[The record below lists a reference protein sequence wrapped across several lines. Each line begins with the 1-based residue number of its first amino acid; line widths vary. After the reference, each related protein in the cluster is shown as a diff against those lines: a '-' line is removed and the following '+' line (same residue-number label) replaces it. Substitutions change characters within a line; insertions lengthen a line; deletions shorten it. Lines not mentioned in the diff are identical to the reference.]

1 MVDSFSYL
9 DVHTQLTPRQDR
21 IEEALVRGLVA
32 RATRSELRNL
42 VHQYCDLLRIQ
53 GVPAERTLALLK
65 SVARRAVPRMQSRE
79 DSIAGDSAEELM
91 TLIARWC
98 SARLFRTDGS
108 ESRDREDDSAR
119 A

>member
-1 MVDSFSYL
+1 MVDSFSFL
-9 DVHTQLTPRQDR
+9 NVQTQLTPRQDR

-32 RATRSELRNL
+32 GATRSELRNL

-53 GVPAERTLALLK
+53 GVAPERTVSSLK
-65 SVARRAVPRMQSRE
+65 SVARRAVPRMQARD

-91 TLIARWC
+91 TLIVRWC
-98 SARLFRTDGS
+98 SARLYRADGS
-108 ESRDREDDSAR
+108 ESRAREDESAR